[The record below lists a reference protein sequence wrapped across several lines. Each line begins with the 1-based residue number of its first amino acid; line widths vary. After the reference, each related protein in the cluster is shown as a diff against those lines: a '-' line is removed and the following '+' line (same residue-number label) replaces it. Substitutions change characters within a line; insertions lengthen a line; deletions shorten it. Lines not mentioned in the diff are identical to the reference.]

1 LVNHQSA
8 KGAVVKRAMGDKLL
22 QSGESEEALAVKI
35 QLLEEELASLK
46 QALHA
51 KLAVHQLQLSA
62 LGEQP
67 SSEHEAPTP
76 KGINN
81 SSGDGPIFDELWVM
95 ETLKFLVKRRQAKS
109 IQQVLAQIGN
119 LLALREIALWDWD
132 ANATTTSLLD
142 QWSSADLDENTRLH
156 LQQPEWLLHLFE
168 NGSTHFRQLRE
179 GNPLI
184 LSATD
189 HAMADAT
196 KNLRDHAIFNT
207 LIIPLCEQNQ
217 LRGLITLQR
226 DNPRTWHLQDIKALT
241 SLLGWLFRFKH
252 QQEQLRV
259 MGDRDTRYQYAME
272 ATNDGLWDWNLH
284 TGKIYFSRSYL
295 RMLGYDY
302 EDLPGNLDTLRDYF
316 VHPDDVDNM
325 LCEFQTAIDNHR
337 ESLQLQFR
345 MLHRDGHIIWV
356 HAKAKFFEP
365 DQHGR
370 CTRCVGV
377 NTDISDFISSHEEL
391 LSAKAQA
398 DLANN
403 TKSEFLARVS
413 HEIRTP
419 MNAIIGISYLM
430 HDTQL
435 DEQQQSYLNSINSAA
450 DSLLQIINQLLD
462 FSKIE
467 AGKVILEYAHFDL
480 DQLLEKV
487 SRLFEISAL
496 HRSVDI
502 VYDIK
507 PDVPRFLRGDA
518 SRLSQ
523 ILGHLINNTFQY
535 SNTNEVVVRVCR
547 QSQDIKKVVLQFTVE
562 DFGLGMTKDKLT
574 HIKERLVFNINV
586 PEAEKNS
593 YGLGICSHLV
603 HLMQGEF
610 DIESDLNKGCAV
622 TFSASFEHSHL
633 GEKMLI
639 NQPRDLNTIRILVVD
654 DNTIART
661 IIASTARSIHL
672 QVDEIDNPI
681 GAIERIR
688 QADNLGQPYHFVLLD
703 YRMPT
708 MNGLQLTG
716 LIKSDRTLKQ
726 KPRVFL
732 VSAYHRDE
740 ISNADPNAI
749 LVDEFLSKP
758 VSESRLFDAISQ
770 AIGREQLLKTISSE
784 VIGPEDIQTLLENA
798 RVLIAED
805 NIVNQQ
811 VIRGILKKKNID
823 CVIAAN
829 GIEVLRL
836 LESTS
841 EPFDAI
847 LMDLEMPEMDGIEA
861 TQRIRTGLL
870 RTNVSHQSI
879 PIIAVTAQAMR
890 GDRERCLAAG
900 MNGYLSKPVNPEL
913 LYNTLA
919 DILGKKQITNDSL

>member
-1 LVNHQSA
+1 
-8 KGAVVKRAMGDKLL
+8 MGKKSLH
-22 QSGESEEALAVKI
+22 SEESEEALAAKI
-35 QLLEEELASLK
+35 LLLEDELASLK
-46 QALHA
+46 QTLQAHN
-51 KLAVHQLQLSA
+51 AVQQLRASA
-62 LGEQP
+62 TAGQDTSEQD
-67 SSEHEAPTP
+67 APAP
-76 KGINN
+76 NIHSKNKR
-81 SSGDGPIFDELWVM
+81 SDGPIFDETWVM
-95 ETLKFLVKRRQAKS
+95 ETLKFLVKQQRS
-109 IQQVLAQIGN
+109 TSSLQVLAQVGK
-119 LLALREIALWDWD
+119 LLDLREISLWGWD
-132 ANATTTSLLD
+132 PHTTSVSLLN
-142 QWSSADLDENTRLH
+142 QWAALDLSDTARQRLQHPDWLYFLLKPESSY
-156 LQQPEWLLHLFE
+156 
-168 NGSTHFRQLRE
+168 FRQLRD
-179 GNPLI
+179 GHALA
-184 LSATD
+184 LTATD
-189 HAMADAT
+189 HDLAEAT
-196 KNLRDHAIFNT
+196 QGLRALDIYNT

-217 LRGLITLQR
+217 LRGFMTLHR
-226 DNPRTWHLQDIKALT
+226 DNPRTWHSQDTKALT
-241 SLLGWLFRFKH
+241 SLLDWLFRFMH

-259 MGDRDTRYQYAME
+259 MVDRDTRYQYAME
-272 ATNDGLWDWNLH
+272 ATSDGLWDWNLL
-284 TGKIYFSRSYL
+284 TNKIYFSRSYL

-316 VHPDDVDNM
+316 VHPDDVDTM
-325 LCEFQTAIDNHR
+325 LSEYQTAIDNHS

-345 MLHRDGHIIWV
+345 MLHRDGNIIWV
-356 HAKAKFFEP
+356 HSKAKFFEP
-365 DQHGR
+365 DHQGHAS
-370 CTRCVGV
+370 RCVGV
-377 NTDISDFISSHEEL
+377 NTDISDFMSSREEL

-398 DLANN
+398 DLASK

-419 MNAIIGISYLM
+419 MNAIIGISYLL

-435 DEQQQSYLNSINSAA
+435 DEQQQSYLSSINSAA

-467 AGKVILEYAHFDL
+467 TGRVILEYAHFDL
-480 DQLLEKV
+480 DQLFEKI

-496 HRSVDI
+496 HRSVNI

-523 ILGHLINNTFQY
+523 ILGHLISNAFQY
-535 SNTNEVVVRVCR
+535 SNTNQVIVRVTR
-547 QSQDIKKVVLQFTVE
+547 QSQNTKQMVLEFNVE
-562 DFGLGMTKDKLT
+562 DSGLGMTEEKLT
-574 HIKERLVFNINV
+574 HIKERLIFNKYT
-586 PEAEKNS
+586 PETENNT

-610 DIESDLNKGCAV
+610 AITSSLNKGCRV
-622 TFSASFEHSHL
+622 TFSAAFEHSHL
-633 GEKMLI
+633 GEKTLV
-639 NQPRDLNTIRILVVD
+639 NHPRDLNNIRALIVD

-681 GAIERIR
+681 SAIERIR

-703 YRMPT
+703 YRMPN

-716 LIKSDRTLKQ
+716 LIKSDRSLKQ

-732 VSAYHRDE
+732 ISSYHRDE
-740 ISNADPNAI
+740 ISSADPNAI

-770 AIGREQLLKTISSE
+770 AIGREQLLQEIS
-784 VIGPEDIQTLLENA
+784 PEIITPTDIQELLENA
-798 RVLIAED
+798 RILIAED

-811 VIRGILKKKNID
+811 VIRGILKKKKMTT
-823 CVIAAN
+823 VIAIN
-829 GIEVLRL
+829 GIEALKL
-836 LESTS
+836 LETSS

-861 TQRIRTGLL
+861 TQRIRAGQL
-870 RTNVSHQSI
+870 RANNLQHSI

-913 LYNTLA
+913 LYTTLA
-919 DILGKKQITNDSL
+919 DLLRKKKVTNGNPQH

>member
-1 LVNHQSA
+1 
-8 KGAVVKRAMGDKLL
+8 MGKKSLH
-22 QSGESEEALAVKI
+22 SGESEEALAAKI
-35 QLLEEELASLK
+35 QLLEDELISLK
-46 QALHA
+46 HALQAKHA
-51 KLAVHQLQLSA
+51 VNRLQRSA

-67 SSEHEAPTP
+67 DGEEAPTP
-76 KGINN
+76 KGSASIKDQ
-81 SSGDGPIFDELWVM
+81 DGPLFDEIWVM
-95 ETLKFLVKRRQAKS
+95 ETLKFLVKQQHAKS

-119 LLALREIALWDWD
+119 LLALREIGLWNWD
-132 ANATTTSLLD
+132 ANATTTSLLN
-142 QWSSADLDENTRLH
+142 QWCVGDLDENTCQH
-156 LQQPEWLLHLFE
+156 LQEPEWLQYLLKPE
-168 NGSTHFRQLRE
+168 SSYFRQLRDAHA
-179 GNPLI
+179 LM
-184 LSATD
+184 LSAAD
-189 HAMADAT
+189 HDMADAT
-196 KNLRDHAIFNT
+196 KSLREHAIFNT

-217 LRGLITLQR
+217 LRGFMTLHR
-226 DNPRTWHLQDIKALT
+226 NNPRTWHAQDIKALT
-241 SLLGWLFRFKH
+241 SLLGWLFRFMH
-252 QQEQLRV
+252 QHEQLRV

-272 ATNDGLWDWNLH
+272 ATNDGLWDWNLQS
-284 TGKIYFSRSYL
+284 GKIYFSRSYL

-325 LCEFQTAIDNHR
+325 LSEYQAAIDNNR

-345 MLHRDGHIIWV
+345 MLHRDGQTIWV
-356 HAKAKFFEP
+356 HSKAKFFEP

-377 NTDISDFISSHEEL
+377 NTDITDFMSSREEL

-398 DLANN
+398 DLANK
-403 TKSEFLARVS
+403 TKSEFLARIS

-419 MNAIIGISYLM
+419 MNAIIGIGYLM

-435 DEQQQSYLNSINSAA
+435 DEQQQSYLSSINSAA

-467 AGKVILEYAHFDL
+467 AGRVILEYAHFDL
-480 DQLLEKV
+480 DQLFEKL

-496 HRSVDI
+496 HRAVNI

-523 ILGHLINNTFQY
+523 ILGHLISNAFQY
-535 SNTNEVVVRVCR
+535 SNTDQVVVRVAR
-547 QSQDIKKVVLQFTVE
+547 QGHSAKQVMLKFTVE
-562 DFGLGMTKDKLT
+562 DSGLGMTAEKLA
-574 HIKERLVFNINV
+574 HIKERLVFNKHT
-586 PEAEKNS
+586 PETEKNT

-610 DIESDLNKGCAV
+610 TIESALNKGCKV
-622 TFSASFEHSHL
+622 TFTASFEHSHL
-633 GEKMLI
+633 GEKTLI
-639 NQPRDLNTIRILVVD
+639 NQPRDLNAIRTLIVD

-681 GAIERIR
+681 SAIERIR

-703 YRMPT
+703 YRMPN

-732 VSAYHRDE
+732 ISAYHRDE
-740 ISNADPNAI
+740 ISSADPNAI

-770 AIGREQLLKTISSE
+770 AIGREQLLQELS
-784 VIGPEDIQTLLENA
+784 PEIITPGDIQELLENA

-811 VIRGILKKKNID
+811 VIRGILKKKKID
-823 CVIAAN
+823 TVIAAN
-829 GIEVLRL
+829 GIEALQL
-836 LESTS
+836 LENTS
-841 EPFDAI
+841 EPFDVI

-861 TQRIRTGLL
+861 TQRIRAGQL
-870 RTNVSHQSI
+870 RSNNLQQNI
-879 PIIAVTAQAMR
+879 PIVAVTAQAMR

-913 LYNTLA
+913 LYSTLA
-919 DILGKKQITNDSL
+919 DILRKKKVTNDNP

>member
-1 LVNHQSA
+1 
-8 KGAVVKRAMGDKLL
+8 MGKKSLHSD
-22 QSGESEEALAVKI
+22 ESEEALAARI
-35 QLLEEELASLK
+35 LLLEDELASLK
-46 QALHA
+46 QTLQAHN
-51 KLAVHQLQLSA
+51 AVQQLRASA
-62 LGEQP
+62 TAGQGTSEQD
-67 SSEHEAPTP
+67 APAP
-76 KGINN
+76 NIHSKNKR
-81 SSGDGPIFDELWVM
+81 SDGPIFDETWVM
-95 ETLKFLVKRRQAKS
+95 ETLKFLVKQQRS
-109 IQQVLAQIGN
+109 TSSLQVLAQVGK
-119 LLALREIALWDWD
+119 LLDLREIGLWGWD
-132 ANATTTSLLD
+132 PHTTSVSLLN
-142 QWSSADLDENTRLH
+142 QWAALDLSDTARQRLQHPDWLYFLLKPESSY
-156 LQQPEWLLHLFE
+156 
-168 NGSTHFRQLRE
+168 FRQLRD
-179 GNPLI
+179 GHALA
-184 LSATD
+184 LTATD
-189 HAMADAT
+189 HDLAEAT
-196 KNLRDHAIFNT
+196 QGLRALDIYNT

-217 LRGLITLQR
+217 LRGFMTLHR
-226 DNPRTWHLQDIKALT
+226 DNPRTWHSQDTKALT
-241 SLLGWLFRFKH
+241 SLLGWLFRFMH

-259 MGDRDTRYQYAME
+259 MVDRDTRYQYAME
-272 ATNDGLWDWNLH
+272 ATSDGLWDWNLL
-284 TGKIYFSRSYL
+284 TNKIYFSRSYL

-316 VHPDDVDNM
+316 VHPDDVDTM
-325 LCEFQTAIDNHR
+325 LSEYQTAIDNHS

-345 MLHRDGHIIWV
+345 MLHRDGNIIWV
-356 HAKAKFFEP
+356 HSKAKFFEP
-365 DQHGR
+365 DHQEHAS
-370 CTRCVGV
+370 RCVGV
-377 NTDISDFISSHEEL
+377 NTDISDFMSSREEL

-398 DLANN
+398 DLASK

-419 MNAIIGISYLM
+419 MNAIIGISYLL

-435 DEQQQSYLNSINSAA
+435 DEQQQSYLSSINSAA

-467 AGKVILEYAHFDL
+467 TGRVILEYAHFDL
-480 DQLLEKV
+480 DQLFEKI

-496 HRSVDI
+496 HRSVNI

-523 ILGHLINNTFQY
+523 ILGHLISNAFQY
-535 SNTNEVVVRVCR
+535 SNTNQVIVRVTR
-547 QSQDIKKVVLQFTVE
+547 QSQNTKQMVLEFNVE
-562 DFGLGMTKDKLT
+562 DSGLGMTEEKLT
-574 HIKERLVFNINV
+574 HIKERLIFNKYTQETEN
-586 PEAEKNS
+586 NT

-610 DIESDLNKGCAV
+610 AITSGLNKGCRV
-622 TFSASFEHSHL
+622 TFSAAFEHSHL
-633 GEKMLI
+633 GEKTLV
-639 NQPRDLNTIRILVVD
+639 NHPRDLNNIRALIVD

-681 GAIERIR
+681 SAIERIR

-703 YRMPT
+703 YRMPN

-716 LIKSDRTLKQ
+716 LIKSDRSLKQ

-732 VSAYHRDE
+732 ISSYHRDE
-740 ISNADPNAI
+740 ISSADPNAI

-770 AIGREQLLKTISSE
+770 AIGREQLLQEIS
-784 VIGPEDIQTLLENA
+784 PEIITPTDIQELLENT
-798 RVLIAED
+798 RILIAED

-811 VIRGILKKKNID
+811 VIRGILKKKKITT
-823 CVIAAN
+823 VIAIN
-829 GIEVLRL
+829 GIEALQL
-836 LESTS
+836 LETAS

-861 TQRIRTGLL
+861 TQRIRAGQL
-870 RTNVSHQSI
+870 RANNLQHSI
-879 PIIAVTAQAMR
+879 PIVAVTAQAMR

-913 LYNTLA
+913 LYTTLA
-919 DILGKKQITNDSL
+919 DLLRKKKVTNGNPQH

>member
-1 LVNHQSA
+1 MA
-8 KGAVVKRAMGDKLL
+8 RGEKKGAVAQNAMVKKKVYSA
-22 QSGESEEALAVKI
+22 ESEKALAAKI

-51 KLAVHQLQLSA
+51 TQAVHQLQRSA
-62 LGEQP
+62 LGELPTCEQ
-67 SSEHEAPTP
+67 EAPVP
-76 KGINN
+76 KGIHT
-81 SSGDGPIFDELWVM
+81 SGLDGPIFDEHWVM
-95 ETLKFLVKRRQAKS
+95 DTLKFLVKQHHAKS
-109 IQQVLAQIGN
+109 IHQVLARIGT
-119 LLALREIALWDWD
+119 LLALREISLWDWD
-132 ANATTTSLLD
+132 ANAASTGQRD
-142 QWSSADLDENTRLH
+142 QWGAADLDEATRQYLH
-156 LQQPEWLLHLFE
+156 QPEWLVYLLRPESAHL
-168 NGSTHFRQLRE
+168 RQLRD
-179 GNPLI
+179 GNALM

-189 HAMADAT
+189 HDMADAT
-196 KNLRDHAIFNT
+196 KILREHAIFNT
-207 LIIPLCEQNQ
+207 LVIPLCEQNQ
-217 LRGLITLQR
+217 LRCFMTLHR
-226 DNPRTWHLQDIKALT
+226 NNPRSWYTQDIKALN
-241 SLLGWLFRFKH
+241 SLLGWLFRFMH

-259 MGDRDTRYQYAME
+259 MADRDTRYQYAME
-272 ATNDGLWDWNLH
+272 ATNDGLWDWHLP

-295 RMLGYDY
+295 RMLGYGY

-325 LCEFQTAIDNHR
+325 FNEYQTAVDNNR
-337 ESLQLQFR
+337 ELLHLQFR
-345 MLHRDGHIIWV
+345 MLHRDGQIIWV
-356 HAKAKFFEP
+356 HSKAKFFEP
-365 DQHGR
+365 DQQGR

-377 NTDISDFISSHEEL
+377 NTDISDFISSREEL

-398 DLANN
+398 DLANK
-403 TKSEFLARVS
+403 TKGEFLARIS

-419 MNAIIGISYLM
+419 MNAVIGIGYLM
-430 HDTQL
+430 QDTPL

-467 AGKVILEYAHFDL
+467 AGRVILEYAHFDL
-480 DQLLEKV
+480 DQLFEKI

-496 HRSVDI
+496 HRAVTI

-523 ILGHLINNTFQY
+523 IIGHLINNAFQY
-535 SNTNEVVVRVCR
+535 SNTDQVIVRVCR
-547 QSQDIKKVVLQFTVE
+547 QNHSTKQVVLRFTVE
-562 DFGLGMTKDKLT
+562 DAGLGMTHEKLA
-574 HIKERLVFNINV
+574 HIKERLVFNTHSPDTERNT
-586 PEAEKNS
+586 

-610 DIESDLNKGCAV
+610 DIESALNKGCKV
-622 TFSASFEHSHL
+622 TFSAAFEHSHL

-639 NQPRDLNTIRILVVD
+639 NQPRDLNAIRTLIVD
-654 DNTIART
+654 DNTIARA

-688 QADNLGQPYHFVLLD
+688 QADNLGQPYHFILLD
-703 YRMPT
+703 YHMPT

-726 KPRVFL
+726 KPRIFL
-732 VSAYHRDE
+732 ISAYHRDE
-740 ISNADPNAI
+740 ISSADNNAI

-770 AIGREQLLKTISSE
+770 ATGREQLLPKNSPEIIT
-784 VIGPEDIQTLLENA
+784 PEDIQELLKNI

-811 VIRGILKKKNID
+811 VIRGILKKKKIES
-823 CVIAAN
+823 VVAGT
-829 GIEVLRL
+829 GIEALQL
-836 LESTS
+836 LESAN

-861 TQRIRTGLL
+861 TQRIRAGQL
-870 RTNVSHQSI
+870 RSNTQHQNI

-913 LYNTLA
+913 LYTTLA
-919 DILGKKQITNDSL
+919 DILRKKKVTNDNP